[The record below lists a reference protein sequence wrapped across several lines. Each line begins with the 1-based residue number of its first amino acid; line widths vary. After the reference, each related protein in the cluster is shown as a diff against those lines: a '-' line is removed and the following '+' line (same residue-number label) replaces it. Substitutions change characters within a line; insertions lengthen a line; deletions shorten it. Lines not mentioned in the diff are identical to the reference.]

1 MPDYL
6 HAEAGIG
13 FYSAVAH
20 GRSGVVRTV
29 HIQRQ
34 ADNHGFGL
42 PLFQQFLNNVSSQA
56 YRPALSTRGGLGGAD
71 DALPYG
77 DANAFGA
84 KIGSLKRSAHYA
96 CPASAG
102 MVTISMPIS

>member
-1 MPDYL
+1 MQGYL
-6 HAEAGIG
+6 HAEA
-13 FYSAVAH
+13 AVDFIREVACAR
-20 GRSGVVRTV
+20 GEGLFRTV

-42 PLFQQFLNNVSSQA
+42 PLFQQLFDNISVRLTVLRFQ
-56 YRPALSTRGGLGGAD
+56 RGKGAGSAC

-84 KIGSLKRSAHYA
+84 KIKA
-96 CPASAG
+96 
-102 MVTISMPIS
+102 